1 MGSCRSEPT
10 VRGTLTDKRMKISLA
25 LLFLGTVSAT
35 PVGYYLVSPWY
46 ALFGNC
52 GQVCV
57 SPPCTCTQPV
67 VIKPPEEVNY
77 ECSKEGSFPNR
88 GNECKTYFVC
98 IKDTAD
104 GFSVTERYCEP
115 GLAFDTKLGV
125 CNWEDAVTD

>member
-1 MGSCRSEPT
+1 MGSCRSEPR
-10 VRGTLTDKRMKISLA
+10 VRGTLIDKRMKILLP

-67 VIKPPEEVNY
+67 VIKPPEETDY
-77 ECSKEGSFPNR
+77 ECKASGSFPNR
-88 GNECKTYFVC
+88 ENASSPTLSALSKKREDFRLLRG
-98 IKDTAD
+98 I
-104 GFSVTERYCEP
+104 VTQVLLSTLP
-115 GLAFDTKLGV
+115 
-125 CNWEDAVTD
+125 